1 MSSIPNIGT
10 SGGGQLWYG
19 PYGFLYKKK
28 GAAGGRK
35 NPSYGVICN
44 QPQNVWNKYTSGAGV
59 GGISVAN
66 RRAKLRL
73 ATSCN
78 TTQRCGPFYK
88 NLGMNQIVPSS
99 YTTFTNFSMHP

>member
-1 MSSIPNIGT
+1 MTIPNIGT

-28 GAAGGRK
+28 GGAGGRK

-44 QPQNVWNKYTSGAGV
+44 QPQNVNNKYISGSGV
-59 GGISVAN
+59 GGNSVAN

-78 TTQRCGPFYK
+78 KSQMCGPFYK
-88 NLGMNQIVPSS
+88 NLSMNQQVPSP
-99 YTTFTNFSMHP
+99 YTVYTNFNLHP